1 MPPHTPN
8 RDDRTHRDIRA
19 FMSPPPASPGLQRR
33 RRIVESSSSDEQNPA
48 IQAGHQADV
57 QPQLPPQNNPNN
69 ENDPPAPI
77 LIADSDD
84 ESSDSMFVAR
94 PAQAVVL
101 QERNLRGL
109 PQRQHNLTPSRQRRP
124 SPQQQ
129 QPARRQRRRHAE
141 AESTSEEESSGLSA
155 DESDQNAADLYRAA
169 ILGVRNRPS
178 AAQQLRTDTIPCP
191 VCAKFMEF
199 LLNFRS
205 R

>member
-1 MPPHTPN
+1 
-8 RDDRTHRDIRA
+8 
-19 FMSPPPASPGLQRR
+19 
-33 RRIVESSSSDEQNPA
+33 
-48 IQAGHQADV
+48 
-57 QPQLPPQNNPNN
+57 
-69 ENDPPAPI
+69 
-77 LIADSDD
+77 
-84 ESSDSMFVAR
+84 MFVAR

-101 QERNLRGL
+101 QERNLRGE
-109 PQRQHNLTPSRQRRP
+109 PQRQHNLTPSRRRRP

-129 QPARRQRRRHAE
+129 QPARRQHRRHAE

-155 DESDQNAADLYRAA
+155 DESDPNAADLYRAA

-178 AAQQLRTDTIPCP
+178 AVQQLRTDTMPCP